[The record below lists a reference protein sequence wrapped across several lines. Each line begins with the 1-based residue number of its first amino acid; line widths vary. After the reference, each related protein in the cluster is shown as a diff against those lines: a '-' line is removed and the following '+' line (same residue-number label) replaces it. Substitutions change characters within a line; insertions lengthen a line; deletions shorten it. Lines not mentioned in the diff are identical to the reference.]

1 MSFSWLAVE
10 AADIPERLREALRRL
25 GYRQLNA
32 LQVASLD
39 FARAYENLLLV
50 APTGSG
56 KTEAALLPILEALLK
71 DGGEPVNALYVT
83 PLRALNRDI
92 HYRVKE
98 LVELLGFSAE
108 IRHGDTPQSA
118 RRRIAEKP
126 PHLLITT
133 PETLQYLLVD
143 KKLRPALRNV
153 KWVVVDEL
161 HELLDDKRG
170 TQLALALERLRLI
183 APKLRVIGLS
193 ATLRDPHA
201 ALRFL
206 VGSRPGKVVE
216 WEERKSFAISIEEPP
231 ASSDGEALDP
241 FGEAAAKIAELAK
254 SGGVLVF
261 TNTRDT
267 AELLG
272 RVLSKDYSLEV
283 RVHHGSLSRAERE
296 EAEHLFRS
304 EAVKAVVATSSL
316 ELGIDIGY
324 VKLVVQYG
332 SPKQAV
338 KLIQRV
344 GRAGH
349 KLHETS
355 RGVVIPLGLE
365 DMVEAAVLA
374 RRALRKNLEQP
385 RLFQEP
391 LDVLAHQVAGLIME
405 HGPLPFEKLY
415 RIVTRAH
422 PYENLSAGRL
432 ARLLRFLEQLGV
444 LRFDG
449 EHVKMGRRT
458 ISYYFSSASMIPDTP
473 SLEVVDAAS
482 RRTIGHLD
490 YSFASLLDR
499 GKSVILGGRTWLVE
513 DVDVESG
520 KVIVREL
527 FEELGEPPVWTG
539 ASLPV
544 EWRAAREVGSLYRRV
559 AEALGDP
566 VKLEKLRKEYML
578 PPQGFSR
585 LVSLLEKQVR
595 GFGFVPHENYPTIE
609 VTRQKG
615 RVFVVVHS
623 YLGTRGN
630 SLLAILLAYAARAA
644 LGVTVKY
651 FSDPYRVLLIAQR
664 PLSRADLESILKS
677 GLQLA
682 LANCGEAVRESYAYE
697 LELLHTAGRVGV
709 IDRRRLKELNINL
722 KILKKRLRGTPA
734 DEEALQSCFVEHFDL
749 ESVERFA
756 EKVSRGLFVIAE
768 TPELSPLSQLIFEKP
783 AVRVGIMA
791 SGIPVE
797 AVLVAVKRRLESSK
811 VVLFCALCN
820 EWQAEVKVADAK
832 SVGSCPKCGSRAL
845 AVLRSYELSAITAFK
860 KWRRGGMLS
869 EEEKKLVEKVRQS
882 ANLYMSYGYRAVLA
896 LAGHGIGPSTA
907 RNILSKSSDEEDLLR
922 NILEAE
928 LNYTKN
934 RKYWED

>member
-10 AADIPERLREALRRL
+10 SADIHERLREALRRL

-32 LQVASLD
+32 LQVASLN
-39 FARAYENLLLV
+39 FAKIYENLLLV

-56 KTEAALLPILEALLK
+56 KTEAALLPILESLQRE
-71 DGGEPVNALYVT
+71 GGAPVNALYVT

-92 HYRVKE
+92 YYRVKE

-143 KKLRPALRNV
+143 KKLKPALRNV
-153 KWVVVDEL
+153 KWLVVDEL

-170 TQLALALERLRLI
+170 TQLAVAIERLRLT
-183 APKLRVIGLS
+183 APRLRVVGLS
-193 ATLRDPHA
+193 ATLQDPHA

-206 VGSRPGKVVE
+206 TGNRPGKVIE
-216 WEERKSFAISIEEPP
+216 WEEKKSFAISIEEPP
-231 ASSDGEALDP
+231 ASGESEAADP
-241 FGEAAAKIAELAK
+241 FSEAAVKIADLARA
-254 SGGVLVF
+254 GGVLVF

-283 RVHHGSLSRAERE
+283 RVHHGSLSRTERE
-296 EAEHLFRS
+296 ETEHLFRGG
-304 EAVKAVVATSSL
+304 AVKAVVATSSL

-324 VKLVVQYG
+324 VKLVVQCG
-332 SPKQAV
+332 SPRQAV

-349 KLHETS
+349 RLHETS

-374 RRALRKNLEQP
+374 RRALRKNLERP

-405 HGPLPFEKLY
+405 HSPLPVEKLY
-415 RIVTRAH
+415 RIVTRAQ
-422 PYENLSAGRL
+422 PYENLSMSRL
-432 ARLLRFLEQLGV
+432 ARLLRFLDQLGV

-449 EHVKMGRRT
+449 KQVKMGRRT
-458 ISYYFSSASMIPDTP
+458 ISYYFGSASMIPDTP

-499 GKSVILGGRTWLVE
+499 GKTVILGGRTWLIE
-513 DVDVESG
+513 DIDVEG
-520 KVIVREL
+520 GRVVVREL
-527 FEELGEPPVWTG
+527 LEELGEPPVWTG

-559 AEALGDP
+559 AESLGDSAR
-566 VKLEKLRKEYML
+566 LEKLRQEYLL
-578 PPQGFSR
+578 PPQGFSK
-585 LVSLLEKQVR
+585 LVNLLEKQVR
-595 GFGFVPHENYPTIE
+595 ESGFVPRENYPTIE

-615 RVFVVVHS
+615 RTFIVVHS

-630 SLLAILLAYAARAA
+630 SLLAILLAYAARAT

-664 PLSRADLESILKS
+664 PLTQASLESILKD

-682 LANCGEAVRESYAYE
+682 LANCEEAVRESYAYE
-697 LELLHTAGRVGV
+697 IELLNTAGRVGV
-709 IDRRRLKELNINL
+709 LDRRKLKELTVNIS
-722 KILKKRLRGTPA
+722 ILKKRLKGTPV

-749 ESVERFA
+749 DSVKHFA
-756 EKVSRGLFVIAE
+756 ERVARGLFKIVE
-768 TPELSPLSQLIFEKP
+768 TPELSPLAQLIFEKP
-783 AVRVGIMA
+783 AVRVGIMS
-791 SGIPVE
+791 SGIPVD
-797 AVLVAVKRRLESSK
+797 AVLAAVRRRLENSK
-811 VVLFCALCN
+811 VLLFCALCN
-820 EWQAEVKVADAK
+820 DWREEMKVADAK
-832 SVGSCPKCGSRAL
+832 SLGSCPKCGSRAL
-845 AVLRSYELSAITAFK
+845 AVLRSYEEGAIAAFK
-860 KWRRGGMLS
+860 KWRRGGVLN

-882 ANLYMSYGYRAVLA
+882 ASLFMSYGYRAVLA
-896 LAGHGIGPSTA
+896 LAGHGIGPATA
-907 RNILSKSSDEEDLLR
+907 KSILSKSSDEEDLLR